1 MAVNISNKKV
11 VVPTPDKLVLDNNE
25 VTLVVSML
33 AEAQIKVKDIQKV
46 YDLVYKMQE
55 FIN

>member
-1 MAVNISNKKV
+1 MAVNIRNKQV
-11 VVPTPDKLVLDNNE
+11 VTPTPDKLVLDKNE

>member
-1 MAVNISNKKV
+1 MAVNINNKQV
-11 VVPTPDKLVLDNNE
+11 VSPTPDKLVLDKSE
-25 VTLVVSML
+25 ATLVVSML

-46 YDLVYKMQE
+46 YDLVYKIQE

>member
-1 MAVNISNKKV
+1 MAVNISNKQV

>member
-1 MAVNISNKKV
+1 MAVNIGNKQV
-11 VVPTPDKLVLDNNE
+11 VTPTPDKLVLDKNE